1 MGRFSAKTDYEDL
14 RNVRILEN
22 KARLKTLG
30 LQKTISELRSIV
42 SSAKPSRKPWT
53 RKVYDLSSLRRSGR
67 LKRTSSEV
75 TPIRFSLR
83 RSSRLGSDSIQT
95 NSGELF
101 GDESEDEETV
111 GEKKR
116 PANMPWVN
124 IKGSGLQLSPEASAL
139 RCSSRGRGGVYNS
152 VLGICCHFCRQKKLC
167 GEEDCKRCGN
177 LDVNEPC
184 IGKTDCSVCHSSNG
198 VLCRACLKVRYGE
211 EMEEVRENKE
221 WMCPHCIEEKGI
233 NQYWICNSSFC
244 LKKRNMAPT
253 GIAIY
258 RAKELGYKSVAHLV
272 MDKLKGKEEGRPEIV

>member
-83 RSSRLGSDSIQT
+83 RSSRL
-95 NSGELF
+95 GELF